1 MSVVSTP
8 LGQPGA
14 TTPVLTLH
22 DLTGTEAATKLLN
35 IKRTAKHDPKEVLE
49 TVRRLDPTTASKLQ
63 LKEFRTE
70 AVPFKLMSMTRTWN
84 NEGNPSYVAVSYC
97 WHSDEWNI
105 AENLQLHQEAGWS
118 FPISSVMLDAVLDM
132 TEDDYEGV
140 WIDQVCIDQT
150 NLNEKA
156 HAIGNMDLIY
166 RCARRVIILLEDVEL
181 SEDEE
186 QALRCLTGL
195 PDSSADEEFHIT
207 GNDVERNVG
216 SQSKPTLLKLVQAV
230 RKIISARW
238 FTRAWCAQE
247 YQLAP
252 TRIFVVACRK
262 ASYVALGSNF
272 FLNFRFELDK
282 IDPVLCDCLQDL
294 DSSPFESYTYG
305 IRTFS
310 NTEVEN
316 AVFETF
322 YNVCMLKSA
331 LLCDK
336 ISIALNISGLGLDF
350 QGDINLEHECK
361 WILASI
367 ALASGDISV
376 LGGLKS
382 SDDWQL
388 AGPQIPWF
396 QWPLN
401 DGHFTHYV
409 TRTRGHMKR
418 PDSIHSI
425 SPATIDLDILL
436 IRGYFLSP
444 TANSS
449 HLASLFMGKLPS
461 VSKLQ
466 QPSVM
471 PHQTHILS

>member
-14 TTPVLTLH
+14 AIPVLTLH

-97 WHSDEWNI
+97 WHSDEWKI

-156 HAIGNMDLIY
+156 HAIGNMDLVY
-166 RCARRVIILLEDVEL
+166 RCARSVIILLEDVEL

-207 GNDVERNVG
+207 GDDVEQNIS
-216 SQSKPTLLKLVQAV
+216 SQSKPILLTLVQAV
-230 RKIISARW
+230 SKIISARW

-252 TRIFVVACRK
+252 ERIFVIACRK
-262 ASYVALGSNF
+262 ASYVSLASNF
-272 FLNFRFELDK
+272 FEYLQFELDK
-282 IDPVLCDCLQDL
+282 IDPLLCHCLLDL
-294 DSSPFESYTYG
+294 DRSPFESFTYG
-305 IRTFS
+305 INTFT
-310 NTEVEN
+310 NAEVEN
-316 AVFETF
+316 AVFQTF
-322 YNVCMLKSA
+322 RNVCMLKSA

-336 ISIALNISGLGLDF
+336 ISIALNISGLGLNF
-350 QGDINLEHECK
+350 QGDINLENECR
-361 WILASI
+361 WVLASI
-367 ALASGDISV
+367 ALASGDTSV

-382 SDDWQL
+382 NDDCQSAWN
-388 AGPQIPWF
+388 QIPWF

-401 DGHFTHYV
+401 DDDFTYYV
-409 TRTRGHMKR
+409 THTRRSITR

-425 SPATIDLDILL
+425 TPATIDLDVLF
-436 IRGYFLSP
+436 IRGSFLSP
-444 TANSS
+444 TSNSS
-449 HLASLFMGKLPS
+449 HFARLFMGKLPS
-461 VSKLQ
+461 VRKLKQ
-466 QPSVM
+466 TSVM
-471 PHQTHILS
+471 PH